1 MNTLVIQDMT
11 HTGYDNVEDLEIPV
25 KLKGVSEYKLKLPEK
40 IELTALILEIV
51 KKKQLI
57 IAEIKETNG
66 RKQKSTN
73 GKLF

>member
-1 MNTLVIQDMT
+1 M
-11 HTGYDNVEDLEIPV
+11 HTGYNDIEDLEIPV

-40 IELTALILEIV
+40 IEMTSLLLEIV
-51 KKKQLI
+51 KKKESI